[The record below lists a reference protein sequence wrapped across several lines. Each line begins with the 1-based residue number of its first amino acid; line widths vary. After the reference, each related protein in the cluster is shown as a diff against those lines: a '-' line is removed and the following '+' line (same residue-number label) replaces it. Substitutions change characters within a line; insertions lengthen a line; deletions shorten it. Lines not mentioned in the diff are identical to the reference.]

1 MEYNQNKNKLELKSI
16 NSVITREIS
25 TEMNYENKLKAN
37 KNLMGYLSELESY
50 QMRQRF
56 YSDNYPSLIVHLNQ
70 GSIENNLI
78 PLIEMEPFLEKY
90 ELVKHQNDQRF
101 DADYKLFMCA
111 FDDHLK

>member
-50 QMRQRF
+50 
-56 YSDNYPSLIVHLNQ
+56 
-70 GSIENNLI
+70 
-78 PLIEMEPFLEKY
+78 
-90 ELVKHQNDQRF
+90 
-101 DADYKLFMCA
+101 
-111 FDDHLK
+111 